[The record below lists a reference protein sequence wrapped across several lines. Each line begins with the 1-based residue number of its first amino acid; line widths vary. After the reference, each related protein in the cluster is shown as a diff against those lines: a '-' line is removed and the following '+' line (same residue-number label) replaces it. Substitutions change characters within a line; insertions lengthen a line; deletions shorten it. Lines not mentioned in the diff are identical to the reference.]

1 MNVSNQEQ
9 KQTRLKQ
16 FLKILSEDPS
26 LLNQDG
32 LEETRSLSEFLM
44 FTGYLPRNEPVD
56 LAKLVSLLL
65 RKKGLEAGSEDM
77 MDHIMSGGTVDDFM
91 NTGRSAAT

>member
-9 KQTRLKQ
+9 KQVRLKQ
-16 FLKILSEDPS
+16 FLKVLSEDPS

-32 LEETRSLSEFLM
+32 LEETRPLSELLM
-44 FTGYLPRNEPVD
+44 FTGYSPRNESINM
-56 LAKLVSLLL
+56 AELVSLLL

-77 MDHIMSGGTVDDFM
+77 MDHIMNGGTVDDFM
-91 NTGRSAAT
+91 NAGRSAAT